1 MTSKECYEKSK
12 EAMEAHREKQ
22 KELAYTKYNLEN
34 KVCKNCNNKISYE
47 GRRNNFC
54 SRSCSAIFNN
64 KKFPKRKTN
73 KKKFCSCGKVKDINA
88 KVCFDCIIQQKHL
101 SSLERKK
108 SDVVLNSSAS
118 RAKFNQ
124 IRKMARKILAK
135 SKIEKKCKICF
146 FDIHVEVCHIKP
158 IASFPDD
165 ALMKEI
171 NGLENLVY
179 LCPNH
184 HSMLDK
190 GLIKI

>member
-12 EAMEAHREKQ
+12 DAMLAYIEKQ
-22 KELAYTKYNLEN
+22 KELAYTKYISEN
-34 KVCKNCNNKISYE
+34 KLCKNCNTKISYE
-47 GRRNNFC
+47 GRRNDFC

-64 KKFPKRKTN
+64 KKFPKRETN
-73 KKKFCSCGKVKDINA
+73 KTKICTCGKEKDANA
-88 KVCFDCIIQQKHL
+88 NICFQCITEQKFL

-108 SDVVLNSSAS
+108 SDVISNGAS

-135 SKIEKKCKICF
+135 SKIEKKCKVCSF
-146 FDIHVEVCHIKP
+146 EAHVEVCHIKS
-158 IASFPDD
+158 ISSFSNN

-171 NGLENLVY
+171 NALENLVY

-184 HSMLDK
+184 HILLDK